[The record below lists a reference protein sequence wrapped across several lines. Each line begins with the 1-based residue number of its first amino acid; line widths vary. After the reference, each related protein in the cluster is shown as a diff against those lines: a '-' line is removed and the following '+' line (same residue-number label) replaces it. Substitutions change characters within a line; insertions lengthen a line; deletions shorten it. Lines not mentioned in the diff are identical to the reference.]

1 MKKIVKETSKYLLIF
16 IMLVILLAGFMLL
29 TIVTIPREK
38 IESNIEE
45 SISKLKSPIEVKRIK
60 IERYDTY
67 LHVYADE
74 MLLNII
80 YCMDTSK
87 PLESMLEANYYQD
100 GIKPNLEKAVKT
112 KSNGNTEY
120 IRYWHGSMTMIR
132 PLLIFFNITQIYYI
146 FAIILGILAIMLF
159 TMLIKRKQYLLLFAT
174 IIGLIMTSSIY
185 VPFCLEYVWT
195 YLIMFIATI
204 LAIKLENKK
213 KRNNYIKTLMFI
225 TGIVTCFFD
234 FLSTET
240 ITFLIPILF
249 IFTIRYKENRI
260 KDLKTEIK
268 QIVAWIFLW
277 LIGYAAMW
285 IAKWL
290 LASIILNINALEY
303 VIDKAMV
310 RISGKISEEETM
322 IAMIINGVKKN
333 FLTIYPFYLIKEPI
347 IGWMIIVSVL
357 VTVVI
362 LAKRDKKELGKAG
375 IVLVLG
381 TIPYI
386 RYIIVASH
394 SRGHYF
400 FTFRAQI
407 ATIIAIIIAI
417 YIMIDKDRLKKEIKI
432 ETKHRKNKENQYEYK
447 S

>member
-1 MKKIVKETSKYLLIF
+1 MKKIGKEIGKYLLIL
-16 IMLVILLAGFMLL
+16 IMLVILLSGLMLL

-38 IESNIEE
+38 MESNIEA
-45 SISKLKSPIEVKRIK
+45 SILALKSPIEVKRMK
-60 IERYDTY
+60 PERYSTY

-80 YCMDTSK
+80 YCIDTSK

-100 GIKPNLEKAVKT
+100 EIKPNLEKAVKT

-146 FAIILGILAIMLF
+146 FAIILCILAIILF
-159 TMLIKRKQYLLLFAT
+159 ILLMKRKQYLLLIAT
-174 IIGLIMTSSIY
+174 IIGFIMTSSIY

-195 YLIMFIATI
+195 YLIMLMATI

-213 KRNNYIKTLMFI
+213 QGNSYINTLMFI
-225 TGIVTCFFD
+225 TGIMTCFLD

-249 IFTIRYKENRI
+249 IFTIRNKEDRL
-260 KDLKTEIK
+260 KDLKAEIK
-268 QIVAWIFLW
+268 QIVIWIFLW
-277 LIGYAAMW
+277 LAGYAAMW

-290 LASIILNINALEY
+290 LASLILHINALEY
-303 VIDKAMV
+303 VTDKAMV
-310 RISGKISEEETM
+310 RINGKLNEDNM
-322 IAMIINGVKKN
+322 KAMIVNGIKKN
-333 FLTIYPFYLIKEPI
+333 FLTISPFYQIKEPI
-347 IGWMIIVSVL
+347 IGWGILSSIL
-357 VTVVI
+357 VALI
-362 LAKRDKKELGKAG
+362 LLAKRNKKELEKAV
-375 IVLVLG
+375 IVLGLG
-381 TIPYI
+381 IIPYI
-386 RYIIVASH
+386 RYMILASH

-407 ATIIAIIIAI
+407 ATVIAIIIAI
-417 YIMIDKDRLKKEIKI
+417 AIMIDRDRLKKEIKI
-432 ETKHRKNKENQYEYK
+432 KHRKNKEKQYEYK
-447 S
+447 P